1 MRALAAASDN
11 AARSAPAVMLPASAT
26 ATNSR
31 KPMKSR
37 CIAVPAFDV
46 AGVCLKR
53 LRIVRRRGMADA
65 ARMQSLIPHLLP
77 IAAVFC
83 LAGLVKG
90 IAGTGL
96 PTVAMGL
103 LGLWLA
109 PPEAAALLVL
119 PSLLTNLQQAWG
131 DGAVALLRRLW
142 PLLATLVIGTW
153 LSAGI
158 LVGADPAL
166 ARGGLG
172 GLLALYALLGLSRW
186 QGRLPQRH
194 EPWAGPAAGLA
205 TGLLTGA
212 TGVFV
217 VPALPYLVALGL
229 PRETLMR
236 ALGYCFFTAT
246 LTLAIA
252 LAWHGAF
259 TRGAVGPSLLA
270 LLPTAL
276 GMWLGTRLRQRI
288 PAEAFRR
295 VFFLTLLALGV
306 HQLWQALG

>member
-1 MRALAAASDN
+1 
-11 AARSAPAVMLPASAT
+11 
-26 ATNSR
+26 
-31 KPMKSR
+31 
-37 CIAVPAFDV
+37 
-46 AGVCLKR
+46 
-53 LRIVRRRGMADA
+53 MADA

>member
-1 MRALAAASDN
+1 
-11 AARSAPAVMLPASAT
+11 
-26 ATNSR
+26 
-31 KPMKSR
+31 
-37 CIAVPAFDV
+37 
-46 AGVCLKR
+46 
-53 LRIVRRRGMADA
+53 MADA

-217 VPALPYLVALGL
+217 VPALPYLVALDL
-229 PRETLMR
+229 SRETLMR

>member
-1 MRALAAASDN
+1 
-11 AARSAPAVMLPASAT
+11 
-26 ATNSR
+26 
-31 KPMKSR
+31 
-37 CIAVPAFDV
+37 
-46 AGVCLKR
+46 
-53 LRIVRRRGMADA
+53 
-65 ARMQSLIPHLLP
+65 MQSLIPHLLP

-83 LAGLVKG
+83 LAGFVKG
-90 IAGTGL
+90 VAGTGL

-131 DGAVALLRRLW
+131 KGAAPLLRRLW
-142 PLLATLVIGTW
+142 PLLLTIAIGTW

-158 LVGADPAL
+158 LIGADPAL

-172 GLLALYALLGLSRW
+172 ALLALYALLGLSRW
-186 QGRLPQRH
+186 QGRLPPRH

-217 VPALPYLVALGL
+217 LPSLPYLVALGL
-229 PRETLMR
+229 PRDTLMR

-246 LTLAIA
+246 LALAIA
-252 LAWHGAF
+252 LTWHGAF
-259 TRGAVGPSLLA
+259 ARGALGPSLLA

-276 GMWLGTRLRQRI
+276 GMWLGARLRQRI
-288 PAEAFRR
+288 SAEAFRR

-306 HQLWQALG
+306 HQLWQALS